1 MQKKTERETIQAN
14 RNNKCVI
21 CGKTEKK
28 VGTLEKVHI
37 KEHSRV
43 RFLMLPM
50 CANHHKM
57 YNKDQLSNKEL
68 KKIDLILKTSE
79 KSKSPK
85 KTNTITWDTLFH
97 KIGIS

>member
-1 MQKKTERETIQAN
+1 MQKKTERKTLQAN
-14 RNNKCVI
+14 LKNKCVI
-21 CGKTEKK
+21 CGKTEEK
-28 VGTLEKVHI
+28 VGTLEKVQI

-43 RFLMLPM
+43 RFLILPM

-57 YNKDQLSNKEL
+57 YNKDQLSNKQF
-68 KKIDLILKTSE
+68 KKIDQIIKTSE

-85 KTNTITWDTLFH
+85 KTNTITWDALFH

>member
-1 MQKKTERETIQAN
+1 MQKKTERKTLQAN
-14 RNNKCVI
+14 SKDKCVI

-28 VGTLEKVHI
+28 VGTLEKVQI

-57 YNKDQLSNKEL
+57 YNKDQLSNKEF
-68 KKIDLILKTSE
+68 KKIDLIIETR
-79 KSKSPK
+79 
-85 KTNTITWDTLFH
+85 
-97 KIGIS
+97 KIKIS